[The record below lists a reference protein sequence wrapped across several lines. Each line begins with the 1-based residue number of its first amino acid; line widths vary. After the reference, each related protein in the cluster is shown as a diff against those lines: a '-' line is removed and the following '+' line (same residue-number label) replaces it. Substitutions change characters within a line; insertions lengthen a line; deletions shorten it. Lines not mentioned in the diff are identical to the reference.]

1 MKVLFS
7 ADEHLV
13 LRRKGVPKEWEINR
27 FIEYHNKIM
36 KVIEE
41 NSIDVL
47 IHGGDFFDRE
57 PNWEEVVL
65 AFYGH
70 FNKLTIPTYVIDGNH
85 EAKRKGTTFLTDL
98 KKLCHNPLVTFVD
111 TYATFQGI
119 DFIPYCKLK
128 EFAASPIDNKSNIL
142 VTHVRGAIEPHVHP
156 EVDLDLFSKWDLVLA
171 GDLHD
176 RSNSQNNI
184 MYPGSPMTTH
194 AYRDSSIKK
203 GVLIVDTETL
213 ECKFIDLG
221 LPKILRKT
229 VTNPSQ
235 AVQNGIDHIDYEIVL
250 PSVVTTLEVDET
262 QVTQR
267 ESVKR
272 IDALASVLDNNPLKQ
287 EVIAYYVDLTAN
299 QNK

>member
-27 FIEYHNKIM
+27 FNEYHNKIV
-36 KVIEE
+36 KLIEE
-41 NSIDVL
+41 HNIDVL
-47 IHGGDFFDRE
+47 IHGGDFFDRD

-65 AFYGH
+65 AFHGH
-70 FNKLTIPTYVIDGNH
+70 FNKLTIPTYIIDGNH

-111 TYATFQGI
+111 HYVTHKGI
-119 DFIPYCKLK
+119 DFLPYCKLK
-128 EFAASPIDNKSNIL
+128 EYAANPLDNTSNIL

-156 EVDLDLFSKWDLVLA
+156 EVDLDIFSKWELVLA

-176 RSNSQNNI
+176 RSNSQKNI

-194 AYRDSSIKK
+194 AYRDASIKK
-203 GVLIVDTETL
+203 GVLIVDTGTL
-213 ECKFIDLG
+213 ECKFVDLD
-221 LPKILRKT
+221 LPKLLRKT
-229 VTNPSQ
+229 VTDPSM
-235 AVQNGIDHIDYEIVL
+235 AIQNGVDHIDYEIVL
-250 PSVVTTLEVDET
+250 PAVIESLAIDEA
-262 QVTQR
+262 QIPQR
-267 ESVKR
+267 EAVKR
-272 IDALASVLDNNPLKQ
+272 IDALASVLDTNPLKQ

-299 QNK
+299 QDK